1 MDSILSLG
9 YWGLFFCG
17 MLAGSI
23 IPMNAEA
30 PLAAAIAM
38 GWPSWNCLFFAW
50 LGNLIGATS
59 NYFIGMLAKPEW
71 IEKYAR
77 VNKKKME
84 KAQRF
89 MQGKGIWLAGLNF
102 LPSVGNA
109 FIICLG
115 MSRAPFWK
123 IFFILA
129 IGIFVR
135 FVIWMW
141 LTQGMISVVS

>member
-1 MDSILSLG
+1 M
-9 YWGLFFCG
+9 
-17 MLAGSI
+17 
-23 IPMNAEA
+23 
-30 PLAAAIAM
+30 IA
-38 GWPSWNCLFFAW
+38 S
-50 LGNLIGATS
+50 
-59 NYFIGMLAKPEW
+59 PEW
-71 IEKYAR
+71 IEKHAR
-77 VNKKKME
+77 INKKKME

-109 FIICLG
+109 LIICLG

-135 FVIWMW
+135 FVVWMW